1 MKEEITISE
10 LARLMQVS
18 VHQVRYFEEKGVL
31 DPAYTDENQYRMYG
45 LDQVYQL
52 AGILLLRKLGVSV
65 PAIKEYL
72 ASFTPVQYKSGLDY
86 QVRQRPALRLTRW
99 LELGRGQEP
108 TAATLA
114 RSSPPVCAVHSRRR
128 PDQCLS

>member
-72 ASFTPVQYKSGLDY
+72 ASFTPVQYKSLL
-86 QVRQRPALRLTRW
+86 QSS
-99 LELGRGQEP
+99 LE
-108 TAATLA
+108 AA
-114 RSSPPVCAVHSRRR
+114 
-128 PDQCLS
+128 